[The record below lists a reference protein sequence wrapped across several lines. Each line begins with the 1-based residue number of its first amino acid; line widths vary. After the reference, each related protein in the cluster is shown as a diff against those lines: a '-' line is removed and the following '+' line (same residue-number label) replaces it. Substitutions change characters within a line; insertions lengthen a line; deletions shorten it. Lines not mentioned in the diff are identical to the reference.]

1 LRRSPATALTRLALA
16 LGAALLAAAKL
27 WAGVTGDLAATMAKA
42 GDDPWGLVSLAVL
55 YGGLI
60 MTAGLIWLIEPRRG
74 ISLGVIAALP
84 LVGNMAAALWLVWRG
99 LDLISRR
106 SARP

>member
-1 LRRSPATALTRLALA
+1 VSRGPAAALTRLALA
-16 LGAALLAAAKL
+16 LGAALLAGAKL
-27 WAGVTGDLAATMAKA
+27 WAGLTGDLAATMAKA
-42 GDDPWGLVSLAVL
+42 GDDAWGLASLAVL
-55 YGGLI
+55 YSGLI
-60 MTAGLIWLIEPRRG
+60 VTAGLIWLLEPRRG

-106 SARP
+106 AARP